1 MMIMITIEK
10 KEDII
15 TFKGHS
21 QPDIC
26 ASVSSIMY
34 TTVNALNKFDE
45 KILSYT
51 DDKEHDVVVIRINFY
66 NELVDLLLNNM
77 FDMLKDLQEQA
88 NGEVQIK
95 TTDY

>member
-1 MMIMITIEK
+1 MITIEK
-10 KEDII
+10 KNDII

-21 QPDIC
+21 ESDIC

-45 KILSYT
+45 KILNYT
-51 DDKEHDVVVIRINFY
+51 DDKENDIVIVKINFY
-66 NELVDLLLNNM
+66 NALVDLLINNM
-77 FDMLKDLQEQA
+77 FDMLNDLQEQT

-95 TTDY
+95 NTDY